1 LYDKFL
7 VAKLMKQFLSIVAF
21 WILNLSLSAQNFSV
35 SDSVVVSIITCS
47 PGEEVY
53 AQYGHTA
60 LRVNDP
66 KSGLDLVFNYGIFDF
81 GTPNFLGKFI
91 KGATDYQLGVYE
103 MANFLPEY
111 AARNSMVTEQ
121 VLNFTPSE
129 KKELVKALIENYQPE
144 NRFYRYNF
152 VYDNCSIRPRDKVM
166 YATNGFV
173 QFNDVSESKTFR
185 SWIGIY
191 VGSDTWTKFGIDLIF
206 GEEADRIATQKE
218 SMFLP
223 ELLMLE
229 LQSAKIVDKSGVKRN
244 LISKRSQLLTKK
256 ECKKPDVKAISLPL
270 TLSIIVFVIG
280 ILIIFLEKQ
289 IRYLR
294 RTFDST
300 LLLITGL
307 TGLIVGYLMFF
318 SVHPLVQANYNLL
331 WLNPLNLIVAIAIW
345 FNRLRKY
352 VFYYYILNVALI
364 IAALVVSALSIQ
376 VFNDAAIPLMLLLVI
391 RYSRRIFRAK
401 KRKHKHRVTK

>member
-1 LYDKFL
+1 
-7 VAKLMKQFLSIVAF
+7 MQQFIYIFTF
-21 WILNLSLSAQNFSV
+21 WIISTSLSAQYFSV
-35 SDSVVVSIITCS
+35 SDSAVVSIITCS

-60 LRVNDP
+60 LRVKDP
-66 KSGLDLVFNYGIFDF
+66 KNGLDVVFNYGIFDF

-121 VLNFTPSE
+121 ILNFTISE
-129 KKELVKALIENYQPE
+129 KKQLIKALIENYQPE

-152 VYDNCSIRPRDKVM
+152 VYDNCSIRPRDKIM
-166 YATNGFV
+166 YATNGFI
-173 QFNDVSESKTFR
+173 QFNGGNECKTFR
-185 SWIGIY
+185 SWIGVY
-191 VGSDTWTKFGIDLIF
+191 VGTETWTKFGIDLIF

-229 LQSAKIVDKSGVKRN
+229 LQSAKIVDKKGEKRN
-244 LISKRSQLLTKK
+244 LVSKKNVLLSKK
-256 ECKKPDVKAISLPL
+256 ELKKQDVNTLSLPL
-270 TLSIIVFVIG
+270 TISIIILVFG
-280 ILIIFLEKQ
+280 IIIIFLEKS

-294 RTFDST
+294 RSFDST
-300 LLLITGL
+300 LLMVTGL
-307 TGLIVGYLMFF
+307 AGLLVAYLMFF
-318 SVHPLVQANYNLL
+318 SVHPLVQSNYNLL
-331 WLNPLNLIVAIAIW
+331 WLNPLNAIAAIAIW
-345 FNRLRKY
+345 FNSLRKY
-352 VFYYYILNVALI
+352 VFYYYIVNVLLI

-376 VFNDAAIPLMLLLVI
+376 VFNDAAIPLMLLVSI
-391 RYSRRIFRAK
+391 RFSRRIFRAK